1 MHLNGQFSKADIQII
16 NRYMR
21 RYSASLIIREM
32 QAKTTVRNQF
42 IPVRNAVTQKR
53 RESKYLV
60 RMWGE
65 KGPLVR

>member
-1 MHLNGQFSKADIQII
+1 MHLNGQFSKEDIQII

-32 QAKTTVRNQF
+32 QAKTPVRNQY
-42 IPVRNAVTQKR
+42 IPVRNAVIQKR
-53 RESKYLV
+53 RDSKYLV